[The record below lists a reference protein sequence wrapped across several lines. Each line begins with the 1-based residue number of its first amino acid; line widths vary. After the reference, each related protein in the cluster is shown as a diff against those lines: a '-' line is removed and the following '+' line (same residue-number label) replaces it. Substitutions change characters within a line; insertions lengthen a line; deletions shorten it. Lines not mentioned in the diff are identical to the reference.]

1 MVAVLLTC
9 VIEDASLVSNTGKI
23 EDMCDAL
30 ERRRLEEQAELAAQI
45 KILQDLQG
53 KSRPE
58 KMVVKQ
64 ASQKSLRSEG

>member
-1 MVAVLLTC
+1 MRISHTC
-9 VIEDASLVSNTGKI
+9 IEDASLVSNTGKI
-23 EDMCDAL
+23 EEMCDAL

-53 KSRPE
+53 KPRPE
-58 KMVVKQ
+58 KPVTKQ